1 MIPVTHL
8 AGQKIAVFGLGLSGI
23 ATAKALRAGVAV
35 PLVWD
40 DGEKGKAAAV
50 EAGFEL
56 VDLRDADWRE
66 FAALVLAPGV
76 PLTHPKPHWTV
87 DRAREAG
94 IEVIGDTELFCRE
107 RRALGSA
114 SKIVAITGTNG
125 KSTTTALTAHLIAS
139 TGRRVAM
146 GGNIGTA
153 VLALEPF
160 ADDLTYVIEYSSYQ
174 IDLTP
179 TLDAT
184 GACLLNITPDHL
196 DRHGTIEHYAEV
208 KARIFNR
215 LGAGETAVIG
225 IDDPLSAAIA
235 ERLQGN
241 VKRISVLE
249 LLTASAEA
257 MREDETAPRSDASR
271 HPFRDGVYAV
281 DGALIEVE
289 AGEALPPVNL
299 AGIGS
304 LRGAH
309 NAQNA
314 AAAFALCRA
323 VGLSREDIAAGLATF
338 PGLAHRM
345 EEVGTLG
352 RVLFINDSKATNADA
367 AAKALASFDT
377 IYWIAGGIA
386 KAGGLEGLERF
397 YPKIRHAYFIGDAAA
412 EFGRFVGEKLPHRI
426 SGTLDAAVA
435 AAARDALASGD
446 AAPVVLLS
454 PACASFDQFPNFEV
468 RGNAFRAAVAALG
481 GVTMRST
488 GAP

>member
-8 AGQKIAVFGLGLSGI
+8 AGKRIAVFGLGLSGI
-23 ATAKALRAGVAV
+23 ATAKALRAGRAEPV
-35 PLVWD
+35 VWD
-40 DGEKGKAAAV
+40 EGEKGRAAAI
-50 EAGFEL
+50 EAAFEP
-56 VDLRDADWRE
+56 VDLGEADWRE

-76 PLTHPKPHWTV
+76 PLTHPRPHWTTQ
-87 DRAREAG
+87 RARQAG

-114 SKIVAITGTNG
+114 SKVVAITGTNG

-139 TGRRVAM
+139 ARRRVAM

-184 GACLLNITPDHL
+184 AACLLNVTPDHL
-196 DRHGTIEHYAEV
+196 DRHGSLEHYAEV
-208 KARIFNR
+208 KSRIFAR
-215 LGAGETAVIG
+215 LGPGDTAVIG
-225 IDDPLSAAIA
+225 VDDAMSAAIA
-235 ERLQGN
+235 GGLRGD
-241 VKRISVLE
+241 VKRISVLGQV
-249 LLTASAEA
+249 AG
-257 MREDETAPRSDASR
+257 
-271 HPFRDGVYAV
+271 GVYAQ

-289 AGEALPPVNL
+289 RGEALPPVSL

-323 VGLSREDIAAGLATF
+323 VGLSREEIAAGLATF

-345 EEVGTLG
+345 EEIGRLG

-367 AAKALASFDT
+367 AAKALASFT
-377 IYWIAGGIA
+377 SIYWIAGGLA
-386 KAGGLEGLERF
+386 KAGGLAGLERYF
-397 YPKIRHAYFIGDAAA
+397 PKIRKAYFIGDAAS
-412 EFGRFVGEKLPHRI
+412 EFSRATQGALPNRI
-426 SGTLDAAVA
+426 SGTLAAAVA
-435 AAARDALASGD
+435 DAARDALGSGD
-446 AAPVVLLS
+446 AEPVVLLS

-468 RGNAFRAAVAALG
+468 RGEAFRAAVAALP
-481 GVTMRST
+481 GVTMRS
-488 GAP
+488 GEAP

>member
-1 MIPVTHL
+1 MIPITHL
-8 AGQKIAVFGLGLSGI
+8 AGKKVAVFGLGLSGI
-23 ATAKALRAGVAV
+23 ATAKALRAGGAE

-40 DGEKGKAAAV
+40 DGEKGRAAAV
-50 EAGFEL
+50 EAGFEPA
-56 VDLRDADWRE
+56 DLNDVDWRR

-87 DRAREAG
+87 LRASEAG

-107 RRALGSA
+107 RRALRSA

-139 TGRRVAM
+139 AGRRVAM

-153 VLALEPF
+153 VLALAPF

-208 KARIFNR
+208 KAHIFDR
-215 LGAGETAVIG
+215 LGAEGTAVIG

-235 ERLQGN
+235 DRLPGTP
-241 VKRISVLE
+241 KRIS
-249 LLTASAEA
+249 LLG
-257 MREDETAPRSDASR
+257 PV
-271 HPFRDGVYAV
+271 HDGVYL
-281 DGALIEVE
+281 DNGALVEVE
-289 AGEALPPVNL
+289 GGKALPAISL
-299 AGIGS
+299 AGLGS
-304 LRGAH
+304 LRGTH

-314 AAAFALCRA
+314 AAALALCRA
-323 VGLSREDIAAGLATF
+323 VGLSREEIAAGFASF

-345 EEVGTLG
+345 EEVARLG

-367 AAKALASFDT
+367 AAKALASFDA

-386 KAGGLEGLERF
+386 KAGGLAGLESF
-397 YPKIRHAYFIGDAAA
+397 YPKIRHAYFIGEAAA
-412 EFGRFVGEKLPHRI
+412 EFSRSVGGALAHGI
-426 SGTLDAAVA
+426 SGTLEAAVA
-435 AAARDALASGD
+435 DAARDALASGD
-446 AAPVVLLS
+446 AEPVVLLS

-468 RGNAFRAAVAALG
+468 RGNAFKAAVAALAG
-481 GVTMRST
+481 ATPQGT
-488 GAP
+488 GAFSSKADASLRRENATEQKAP

>member
-8 AGQKIAVFGLGLSGI
+8 AGKKVAVFGLGLSGI
-23 ATAKALRAGVAV
+23 ATAKALRAGGAE
-35 PLVWD
+35 PRVWD
-40 DGEKGKAAAV
+40 DGEKGRAAAV
-50 EAGFEL
+50 EAAFEP
-56 VDLRDADWRE
+56 VDLGEADWHE

-76 PLTHPKPHWTV
+76 PLTHPRPHWTV
-87 DRAREAG
+87 DRARQAG

-114 SKIVAITGTNG
+114 SKVVAITGTNG
-125 KSTTTALTAHLIAS
+125 RSTTTALTAHLIAS
-139 TGRRVAM
+139 AGRRVAI

-153 VLALEPF
+153 ILALEPF

-184 GACLLNITPDHL
+184 AACLLNITPDHL
-196 DRHGTIEHYAEV
+196 DRHGSIEHYAEV
-208 KARIFNR
+208 KARIFAR
-215 LGAGETAVIG
+215 LGATDTAVIG
-225 IDDPLSAAIA
+225 VDDPISAAIA
-235 ERLQGN
+235 EGLPGDVRH
-241 VKRISVLE
+241 ISALGLV
-249 LLTASAEA
+249 SQ
-257 MREDETAPRSDASR
+257 
-271 HPFRDGVYAV
+271 GVYAL
-281 DGALIEVE
+281 DGALIEVTG
-289 AGEALPPVNL
+289 GEALPPVSL

-323 VGLSREDIAAGLATF
+323 VGLSREEIAAGLASF

-345 EEVGTLG
+345 EEIGRLG

-367 AAKALASFDT
+367 AAKALASFT
-377 IYWIAGGIA
+377 SIYWIAGGLA
-386 KAGGLEGLERF
+386 KAGGLAGLERYF
-397 YPKIRHAYFIGDAAA
+397 PEIRHAYFIGDAAA
-412 EFGRFVGEKLPHRI
+412 AFSRAVEGALPNRI

-435 AAARDALASGD
+435 DAARDALASGD
-446 AAPVVLLS
+446 AEPVVLLS

-468 RGNAFRAAVAALG
+468 RGNAFRAAVAALS
-481 GVTMRST
+481 GVHMRSAE
-488 GAP
+488 AP